1 MVLSKTF
8 NIKFKKIAICLF
20 LIKGDISIYE
30 RILDINEEID
40 DEELEKQVYF
50 NLNLVSFES
59 N

>member
-8 NIKFKKIAICLF
+8 NIKFKKIAMCLF

-40 DEELEKQVYF
+40 DEELEK
-50 NLNLVSFES
+50 
-59 N
+59 

>member
-1 MVLSKTF
+1 MVFSKTF
-8 NIKFKKIAICLF
+8 TMKFKKIAMCLF